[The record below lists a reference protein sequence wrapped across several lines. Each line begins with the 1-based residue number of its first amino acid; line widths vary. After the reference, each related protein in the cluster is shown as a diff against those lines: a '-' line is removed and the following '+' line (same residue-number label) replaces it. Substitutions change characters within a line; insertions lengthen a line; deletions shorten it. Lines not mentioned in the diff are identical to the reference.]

1 MAVQSPTSPRL
12 ASATTFLGEAFDIIY
27 PCPETKESA
36 IVLIARAERVLA
48 TIDPIVHR
56 AQPNQLNHEISQ
68 LNTAAAEIKTV
79 MQRIATKP
87 FVKRLIDQTHDQ
99 RDIEVVNLK
108 LTDILRVFHVVS
120 ESDIAH
126 DLSISEGARRNDQY
140 HIEQKMGMLQSDDHA
155 LCQEFNV
162 SSPSTALNAVRELQ
176 LLLIGLT
183 PQDPPRIR
191 HFLEHAMR
199 VFRARAGSNVPAG
212 DSAPSIYSQAS
223 FAPTTTN
230 RLPVP
235 PRSPRWVISE
245 GDIQIDEN
253 APLGRGGF
261 GTVFRGKWNGATVA
275 VKRLVKDASA
285 ETLLR
290 EVELWQGLRHP
301 HVVQF
306 FGASP
311 RYSPNAFIVSQY
323 LVNGNALMYLKRN
336 PRADRAK
343 LARETAVGMEYLH
356 SMGIIHGDLKAAN
369 VLITDTGSAALA
381 DFGLSEVKQD
391 SSSRAHVTDN
401 VSGSPRYL
409 SPERWRG
416 VLNKASDVYAW
427 AMTTLEI
434 FTEQPPFGYI
444 NGIDIIYHLVVR
456 EKQRPDRP
464 EPEVGLARGL
474 TDDIWFLITK
484 AWEQDPQLRP
494 TFKQLSLLFPQDSN
508 VEPMIDDIQAQFA
521 SMIPNTA
528 SGASISI
535 SQASMASITS
545 MTPVPTT
552 APLQLPNRPRPSSTN
567 RTIDSAEIEI
577 LPPPSYDVAAGTP
590 SAANLTFPASVSNS
604 FNTTLS
610 SAVGPVTPPP
620 LNRAGWYPPEK
631 GQPYSHPAP
640 AIQETYGSSSQA
652 GPSTSRATS
661 PPNITPVPNYPRV
674 VNPIPSPQ
682 SPAGLSSISHP
693 INLNSEQ
700 HIEVPAVQAP
710 PVQTPPPA
718 QPHSPPRRQ
727 MTRRDKRISA
737 APTPLPT
744 ALSISQLLMTAVNGV
759 DQAEARR
766 LVQEVIQLA
775 EDEGQ
780 ARKLVEAGAIPH
792 LITQFKRLSPN
803 GEGINSVVLALGL
816 LSHDLLSANS
826 IVRTGTASQLME
838 ISKAAR
844 VEPVRTCSAWCLGR
858 MIQSDD
864 IATKFIADGLSELLI
879 NWLTVSDD
887 KDTRRCCAWTLGML
901 ARTDALAGK
910 LVQAGVIPALASHLI
925 KTAVPDAEPE
935 DLCVAL
941 FGVGRLARTIK
952 FSKALAAAGSVEPMV
967 RTLRQTLD
975 PDVLNWAAR
984 AVGCHMRPNSSDMAK
999 VLLKEGA
1006 AEGLAKL
1013 PRSIPPQETDA
1024 LGSFAFAI
1032 ARFSC
1037 AEWGSGT
1044 RKALVQAGVVD
1055 ALLSALRAAS
1065 AIPTTNPQVHAELAF
1080 AVSFLGDVG
1089 GSAIRK
1095 EIQDAGGIEILKQ
1108 VARQGPPDVRKACE
1122 TAITTITGNVFTR
1135 SSASTKTAF
1144 THDWSGGCP
1153 EYPIIHPDF
1162 EGWH

>member
-1 MAVQSPTSPRL
+1 MTVQSPTSPRL
-12 ASATTFLGEAFDIIY
+12 ASATSLLGEAFDTIY

-36 IVLIARAERVLA
+36 IVLIARAERVVA
-48 TIDPIVHR
+48 TIDPIVQR
-56 AQPNQLNHEISQ
+56 ARPNELNNEIGQ
-68 LNTAAAEIKTV
+68 LNTAAAETKMV
-79 MQRIATKP
+79 MERIAAKS
-87 FVKRLIDQTHDQ
+87 FVRRLIDQAHDQ

-108 LTDILRVFHVVS
+108 LTDILRIFNVVS
-120 ESDIAH
+120 ESEIVH

-140 HIEQKMGMLQSDDHA
+140 HIEQKMGMLQSDDQA

-162 SSPSTALNAVRELQ
+162 TSPNTALNAIRELQ
-176 LLLIGLT
+176 LMLIGLGQ
-183 PQDPPRIR
+183 QDSPRAR
-191 HFLEHAMR
+191 HFLEHAMK
-199 VFRARAGSNVPAG
+199 VFRGRAGSNSSMSG
-212 DSAPSIYSQAS
+212 DSAPSLYSQSS
-223 FAPTTTN
+223 FASTPSNAN
-230 RLPVP
+230 RLPAP

-245 GDIQIDEN
+245 GDIQIDQN

-261 GTVFRGKWNGATVA
+261 GTVFKGKWNGATVA

-311 RYSPNAFIVSQY
+311 KYSPNAFIVSQY
-323 LVNGNALMYLKRN
+323 LANGNALMYLKRN

-343 LARETAVGMEYLH
+343 LSRETAVGMEYLH

-391 SSSRAHVTDN
+391 SSSRAHVTEN

-464 EPEVGLARGL
+464 EPEIGLARGL

-484 AWEQDPQLRP
+484 AWDQDPQLRP
-494 TFKQLSLLFPQDSN
+494 TFKQLSLLFPQDAN
-508 VEPMIDDIQAQFA
+508 VEPMIDDLQAQFA

-535 SQASMASITS
+535 SQSSIPS
-545 MTPVPTT
+545 MTPVAST
-552 APLQLPNRPRPSSTN
+552 APLNLPQRAQQNDVN
-567 RTIDSAEIEI
+567 HAIESAEIEI

-590 SAANLTFPASVSNS
+590 SASNLNFPSSVSNS

-620 LNRAGWYPPEK
+620 HNRLWYPPEK
-631 GQPYSHPAP
+631 GRPYSHPVAT
-640 AIQETYGSSSQA
+640 IQESSGSSSQA

-661 PPNITPVPNYPRV
+661 PPNTAPAHTQPRIITPVPSQA
-674 VNPIPSPQ
+674 I
-682 SPAGLSSISHP
+682 A
-693 INLNSEQ
+693 
-700 HIEVPAVQAP
+700 VPALPARPTSSPTNVEQYVEVQ
-710 PVQTPPPA
+710 PPA
-718 QPHSPPRRQ
+718 QTQPTPLASPPRRQ
-727 MTRRDKRISA
+727 MTRRDNRASI
-737 APTPLPT
+737 APAPLPT
-744 ALSISQLLMTAVNGV
+744 ALAISQSLMTAVNNGM
-759 DQAEARR
+759 DQEEIRR
-766 LVQEVIQLA
+766 LVKEVILLA
-775 EDEGQ
+775 EDESQ

-792 LITQFKRLSPN
+792 LIVQFKKLTPN
-803 GEGINSVVLALGL
+803 GEGINHVILALGL

-826 IVRTGTASQLME
+826 IVRTGTAGQLME

-844 VEPVRTCSAWCLGR
+844 VDLVRACAAWCLGR
-858 MIQSDD
+858 MVRSDD
-864 IATKFIADGLSELLI
+864 IATKFIGEGLPELLI
-879 NWLTVSDD
+879 NWLSLSEN

-910 LVQAGVIPALASHLI
+910 LVQVGVIPALASHLNR
-925 KTAVPDAEPE
+925 TAIPNADSE

-952 FSKALAAAGSVEPMV
+952 FSKALAAAGSVEPMT
-967 RTLRQTLD
+967 RTLQQTLD
-975 PDVLNWAAR
+975 PDVLNWSAR

-999 VLLKEGA
+999 ILLREGA

-1013 PRSIPPQETDA
+1013 PRSIPPDETEA

-1065 AIPTTNPQVHAELAF
+1065 AIPTTNPQVHSELAF

-1095 EIQDAGGIEILKQ
+1095 EIQDAGGIDILKQ

-1122 TAITTITGNVFTR
+1122 TAITTITGNVFSR
-1135 SSASTKTAF
+1135 SSASTKTAL

-1162 EGWH
+1162 EDWH

>member
-12 ASATTFLGEAFDIIY
+12 ASATRFLGEAFDVIY

-56 AQPNQLNHEISQ
+56 AQPNELNYEIGQ

-79 MQRIATKP
+79 MQRIAAKT
-87 FVKRLIDQTHDQ
+87 FVRRLIDQTHDQ

-108 LTDILRVFHVVS
+108 LTDVLRIFHVVS
-120 ESDIAH
+120 ESEIAH

-140 HIEQKMGMLQSDDHA
+140 HIEQKAGMLQSDDHA
-155 LCQEFNV
+155 LCQEFKV
-162 SSPSTALNAVRELQ
+162 SSPNTALNAVRELQ
-176 LLLIGLT
+176 LMLIGLT
-183 PQDPPRIR
+183 PQDSPRAR

-199 VFRARAGSNVPAG
+199 VFRGRAGPSASMSNDSVP
-212 DSAPSIYSQAS
+212 SAYSQTS
-223 FAPTTTN
+223 FAPTASN
-230 RLPVP
+230 RLPAP
-235 PRSPRWVISE
+235 PRSPRWVIGE

-261 GTVFRGKWNGATVA
+261 GTVFKGKWNGATVA

-311 RYSPNAFIVSQY
+311 KYSLNAFIVSQY
-323 LVNGNALMYLKRN
+323 LANGNALMYLKRN

-343 LARETAVGMEYLH
+343 LSRETAVGMEYLH

-474 TDDIWFLITK
+474 TDDIWFLINK
-484 AWEQDPQLRP
+484 AWDQDPQLRP

-508 VEPMIDDIQAQFA
+508 VEPMIDDLQAQFA

-535 SQASMASITS
+535 SQFSISS
-545 MTPVPTT
+545 MTPAPNI
-552 APLQLPNRPRPSSTN
+552 APLQLPHRAQAASVNQ
-567 RTIDSAEIEI
+567 TIESAEIEI

-590 SAANLTFPASVSNS
+590 SAGNLTFPASVSNS

-610 SAVGPVTPPP
+610 SAVGPATPPP
-620 LNRAGWYPPEK
+620 HNRAGWYPPEK
-631 GQPYSHPAP
+631 GRPYSHPVP
-640 AIQETYGSSSQA
+640 SIQEASGSSSQA
-652 GPSTSRATS
+652 GPSTSRAAS
-661 PPNITPVPNYPRV
+661 PPNTAPIPTHPRV
-674 VNPIPSPQ
+674 SNPIPSPQ
-682 SPAGLSSISHP
+682 PLTGPSFMPPSIS
-693 INLNSEQ
+693 SEQ
-700 HIEVPAVQAP
+700 YIEIPVAQAP
-710 PVQTPPPA
+710 PVQTPPA

-727 MTRRDKRISA
+727 MTKRDKRASV
-737 APTPLPT
+737 APAPLPT
-744 ALSISQLLMTAVNGV
+744 ALSISQSLMTAVHGT
-759 DQAEARR
+759 DQAETRR

-775 EDEGQ
+775 EDETQ

-792 LITQFKRLSPN
+792 LITQFKQLSPN
-803 GEGINSVVLALGL
+803 GEGINHVILALGL

-826 IVRTGTASQLME
+826 IVRTGTAGQLME

-844 VEPVRTCSAWCLGR
+844 VESVRSCSSWCLGR

-864 IATKFIADGLSELLI
+864 IATKFIADGLPELLI
-879 NWLTVSDD
+879 NWLSISDS
-887 KDTRRCCAWTLGML
+887 KDTRKCCAWTLGTL

-925 KTAVPDAEPE
+925 KSAVPDAETE

-967 RTLRQTLD
+967 RSLKQTLD

-1135 SSASTKTAF
+1135 SSASTKTAL

-1153 EYPIIHPDF
+1153 EYPIIHPNF
-1162 EGWH
+1162 EDWH

>member
-1 MAVQSPTSPRL
+1 MTVQSPTSPRL
-12 ASATTFLGEAFDIIY
+12 AAATSLLGEAFDTIY

-56 AQPNQLNHEISQ
+56 AKPSELNQEIGQ
-68 LNTAAAEIKTV
+68 LNTAAAEIKVV
-79 MQRIATKP
+79 MQRIASKP
-87 FVKRLIDQTHDQ
+87 FVRRLIDQPHDQ

-108 LTDILRVFHVVS
+108 LTDILRVFNVVS
-120 ESDIAH
+120 ESEIVH

-140 HIEQKMGMLQSDDHA
+140 HLEQKMGMLHSDDQA

-162 SSPSTALNAVRELQ
+162 STPNTALNAIRELQ
-176 LLLIGLT
+176 LMLIGLGQ
-183 PQDPPRIR
+183 QDSPRAR
-191 HFLEHAMR
+191 HFLEHAMK
-199 VFRARAGSNVPAG
+199 VFRGRAGGTPSTPG
-212 DSAPSIYSQAS
+212 DSAPSVYSQTS
-223 FAPTTTN
+223 FASTTSS
-230 RLPVP
+230 RLPAP

-245 GDIQIDEN
+245 SDIQIDQN

-261 GTVFRGKWNGATVA
+261 GTVFKGKWNGATVA

-311 RYSPNAFIVSQY
+311 KYSPNAFIVSQY
-323 LVNGNALMYLKRN
+323 LANGNALMYLKRN

-391 SSSRAHVTDN
+391 SSSRAHVTEN

-464 EPEVGLARGL
+464 EPEIGLARGL

-484 AWEQDPQLRP
+484 AWGQDPQLRP
-494 TFKQLSLLFPQDSN
+494 TFRQLSILLPQDSS
-508 VEPMIDDIQAQFA
+508 VEPMIDDLQAQFA

-528 SGASISI
+528 SGASISV
-535 SQASMASITS
+535 SQSSIPS
-545 MTPVPTT
+545 MTPV
-552 APLQLPNRPRPSSTN
+552 APLQLPHRAQPNSMN
-567 RTIDSAEIEI
+567 QTIESAEIEI
-577 LPPPSYDVAAGTP
+577 LPPPSYDIAAGTP
-590 SAANLTFPASVSNS
+590 SAANLTFPTSISNS

-620 LNRAGWYPPEK
+620 HNRAVWYPPEK
-631 GQPYSHPAP
+631 GRPYSH
-640 AIQETYGSSSQA
+640 
-652 GPSTSRATS
+652 
-661 PPNITPVPNYPRV
+661 
-674 VNPIPSPQ
+674 
-682 SPAGLSSISHP
+682 L
-693 INLNSEQ
+693 
-700 HIEVPAVQAP
+700 
-710 PVQTPPPA
+710 
-718 QPHSPPRRQ
+718 SPPRRQ
-727 MTRRDKRISA
+727 MTRREKRASV
-737 APTPLPT
+737 APAPLPT
-744 ALSISQLLMTAVNGV
+744 ALSISQSLMTAVNRGT
-759 DQAEARR
+759 DQAEIRR

-775 EDEGQ
+775 EDESQ
-780 ARKLVEAGAIPH
+780 ARKLVEAGAIPQ
-792 LITQFKRLSPN
+792 LITQFKKLSPN
-803 GEGINSVVLALGL
+803 GEGINHVILALGL

-826 IVRTGTASQLME
+826 IIRTGTAGQLME

-844 VEPVRTCSAWCLGR
+844 ADPVRACAAWCLGR

-864 IATKFIADGLSELLI
+864 IATKFIGDGLPELLI
-879 NWLTVSDD
+879 NWLSLSDN
-887 KDTRRCCAWTLGML
+887 KDTRRCCAWTLGTL

-910 LVQAGVIPALASHLI
+910 LVQVGVIPALASHLARV
-925 KTAVPDAEPE
+925 AVPEADSE

-941 FGVGRLARTIK
+941 FGVARLARTIK

-967 RTLRQTLD
+967 RTLQQTLD
-975 PDVLNWAAR
+975 PDVLNWSAR

-999 VLLKEGA
+999 ILLREGA
-1006 AEGLAKL
+1006 ADGLAKL

-1135 SSASTKTAF
+1135 SSASTKTAL

-1162 EGWH
+1162 EDWH